1 MSCCASCGAKTKGA
15 LIMAIFHMTAK
26 VCKTSATAKIDYI
39 QRQNKYS
46 YSTKAEDLIFFV
58 RKKIFLLGQKMHETF
73 LLNWINK
80 NYPKK
85 KKSVLT
91 SLVKIEM

>member
-1 MSCCASCGAKTKGA
+1 MSCCASCGAKIKGA

-46 YSTKAEDLIFFV
+46 YSTKTLFF
-58 RKKIFLLGQKMHETF
+58 RQKKIFLLGQKMHETF

>member
-15 LIMAIFHMTAK
+15 LIMAIFHMTVK
-26 VCKTSATAKIDYI
+26 LPQLQKSITYNVKINIRILRKQKTLFF
-39 QRQNKYS
+39 RQ
-46 YSTKAEDLIFFV
+46 
-58 RKKIFLLGQKMHETF
+58 KKIFLLGQKMHETF